1 MPISI
6 NDLHDAFLA
15 GSTDKLSSLCE
26 YVSGELSNDRSVRA
40 YSAFAKCGEILRLY
54 KKNADELLTK
64 FNKNAA
70 HSFFSKL
77 LMGKNE
83 FYNNAIHDTYYA
95 DMDKAVDALKE
106 SLSLLPDEDSLRSQ
120 ISAAAVRL
128 LMEPT
133 EKEKPDMRYLLSA
146 DDAYALRLL
155 PFISKEELI
164 SLKEEYLRYYPKK
177 RDRLPNQEKLLAE
190 IQSLI
195 G

>member
-1 MPISI
+1 MPITI
-6 NDLHDAFLA
+6 NDLHNAFLA
-15 GSTDKLSSLCE
+15 GSTDKLSSLCG
-26 YVSGELSNDRSVRA
+26 YVSAELSDDRSVRV
-40 YSAFAKCGEILRLY
+40 YSAFAKCGETLRLY
-54 KKNADELLTK
+54 KKNADELLIK

-83 FYNNAIHDTYYA
+83 FYNNVIHETYYA

-106 SLSLLPDEDSLRSQ
+106 ALMLLSDEDPLRSQ

-155 PFISKEELI
+155 PFISREELI
-164 SLKEEYLRYYPKK
+164 ALKEEYLGYYPKK
-177 RDRLPNQEKLLAE
+177 RDRLPNQEKLLKE